1 MGLRRLR
8 GTALEPLVREH
19 LPAREDERT
28 AELCRDFRV
37 ARRRG
42 YLTLGEL
49 VAACRWKSP
58 RPIKH
63 IRANTHH
70 RVRAATRTALTTRS
84 EALRLEALLQLVGVS
99 VPTASAILTL
109 LDPKRYGV
117 IDIRVWQ
124 LLHAVGAVTE
134 NRKGTHFRPEHW
146 LQFLSILRHLSSRL
160 GVTVRE
166 VELTLFNV
174 HKAHQHGRLYEARGI

>member
-8 GTALEPLVREH
+8 GKALEPLVRKH
-19 LPAREDERT
+19 LPAREDEET
-28 AELCRDFRV
+28 AELCRRLRA

-42 YLTLGEL
+42 YLTVGEL

-58 RPIKH
+58 RPIRY
-63 IRANTHH
+63 IRANSHH
-70 RVRAATRTALTTRS
+70 RVRAATCAALATRS
-84 EALRLEALLQLVGVS
+84 EALRLEALLRLDGVS
-99 VPTASAILTL
+99 VPTASAVLML

-134 NRKGTHFRPEHW
+134 NRKGSHFSTGQW

-160 GVTVRE
+160 GVTARE
-166 VELTLFNV
+166 VELTLWSV
-174 HKAHQHGRLYEARGI
+174 HKARQEGRLYERGI